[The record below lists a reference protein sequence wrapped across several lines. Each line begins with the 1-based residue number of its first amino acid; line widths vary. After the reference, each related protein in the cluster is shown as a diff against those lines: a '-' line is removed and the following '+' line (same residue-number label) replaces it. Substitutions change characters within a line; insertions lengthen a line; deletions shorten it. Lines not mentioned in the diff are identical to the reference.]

1 MGGNGDE
8 VADVDGC
15 DRKWFLRINGIME
28 KIKSTEKEGVKI
40 LLDGLVAKGVKH
52 VVLSPGSRNAPLLM
66 GVARDKR
73 LEHYVVVDER
83 SAAFF
88 ALGMVQREG
97 MPVAVVCTSGSALLN
112 YAPAVS
118 EAYYQR
124 LPLLV
129 VSADRPVAWVDQD
142 DSQTIRQYGV
152 LQNIVKASFEVAGE
166 VRDEEERWLAVRMV
180 NDAIECAMTGRRGP
194 VHINVP
200 LREPLYG
207 QREWEK
213 ERTVRIIERIEGR
226 GLIAPE
232 VMAVLSGRLENC
244 RKVMILAGCHLP
256 DRKMQEALVRLGELE
271 NVVVLSETP
280 ANTGNGKQIGMI
292 DRVLA
297 TIEEQERIE
306 YAPELLVTFGGP
318 LISRHVKAFLRKYR
332 PQEHWHIDRST
343 HLVDTFQVLTK
354 QLDVEVGSFLDVLSS
369 EVKACHSDYAARW
382 QAKKELS
389 DVRHEQ
395 FAREV
400 GWCDW
405 KAFSILL
412 PEIPQGTALQLGNS
426 TPARYGQLFECWQT
440 ERVDAN
446 RGTSGIDGATSTAV
460 GAAVLNP
467 GMTLLISGD
476 MSFLYDSNALWNRYI
491 PPRFKMV
498 VMKNGGGGIFRFI
511 QGPSELEELEECFEA
526 RQTVDVRGY
535 ADLHHF
541 AFFSADSAGELQRVL
556 ADFWAERERPAMLEI
571 DTTMCDNAAQLK
583 AYFKKLSGE

>member
-1 MGGNGDE
+1 
-8 VADVDGC
+8 
-15 DRKWFLRINGIME
+15 ME

-369 EVKACHSDYAARW
+369 EMKACHSDYAARW

-426 TPARYGQLFECWQT
+426 TPARYGQLFECRQT

>member
-1 MGGNGDE
+1 MRIDE
-8 VADVDGC
+8 M
-15 DRKWFLRINGIME
+15 ME
-28 KIKSTEKEGVKI
+28 NIKSTEKEGVKI

-66 GVARDKR
+66 GVAREKR
-73 LEHYVVVDER
+73 LKHYVVVDER

-88 ALGMVQREG
+88 ALGMVQRLGE
-97 MPVAVVCTSGSALLN
+97 PVAVVCTSGSALLN
-112 YAPAVS
+112 YAPAIS

-129 VSADRPVAWVDQD
+129 VSADRPVAWIDQD
-142 DSQTIRQYGV
+142 DSQTIRQHGI
-152 LQNIVKASFEVAGE
+152 LQNIVKASFELVGE
-166 VRDEEERWLAVRMV
+166 VRDDEECWLAVRMV
-180 NDAIECAMTGRRGP
+180 NDAIECAVKGRRGP

-207 QREWEK
+207 QREWNQMEH
-213 ERTVRIIERIEGR
+213 VRNIERIDG
-226 GLIAPE
+226 GDIIAPE
-232 VMAVLSGRLENC
+232 VMSVLSERFENC
-244 RKVMILAGCHLP
+244 PKVMILAGCHLP
-256 DRKMQEALVRLGELE
+256 ERKVQEALIRLGELE
-271 NVVVLSETP
+271 NVVILSETP
-280 ANTGNGKQIGMI
+280 ANTGNCKQIGMI

-297 TIEEQERIE
+297 TVDEHERRE
-306 YAPELLVTFGGP
+306 FAPDLLVTFGGP
-318 LISRHVKAFLRKYR
+318 LISRHVKAFLRRFR

-354 QLDVEVGSFLDVLSS
+354 QVDLEAGSFLDALSRQ
-369 EVKACHSDYAARW
+369 VKERHSDYATRW
-382 QAKKELS
+382 QAKKQLS
-389 DVRHEQ
+389 DVRHAEFDQ
-395 FAREV
+395 EV

-412 PEIPQGTALQLGNS
+412 PAIPQGVALQLGNS
-426 TPARYGQLFECWQT
+426 TPARYGQLFDCRQM

-467 GMTLLISGD
+467 GMTLLITGD

-491 PPRFKMV
+491 TPRLKIV

-511 QGPSELEELEECFEA
+511 QGPSELEELEECFET
-526 RQTVDVRGY
+526 RQEVNVRGY

-541 AFFSADSAGELQRVL
+541 AFFRAESVGELQQVL
-556 ADFWAERERPAMLEI
+556 PDFWAERDRPAMLEI

-583 AYFKKLSGE
+583 AYFRKLSGE

>member
-1 MGGNGDE
+1 MRTE
-8 VADVDGC
+8 EM
-15 DRKWFLRINGIME
+15 ME

-66 GVARDKR
+66 GVARENR
-73 LEHYVVVDER
+73 LEHYVVLDER
-83 SAAFF
+83 SAAYF
-88 ALGMVQREG
+88 ALGMVQRSGE
-97 MPVAVVCTSGSALLN
+97 PVAVVCTSGSALLN

-142 DSQTIRQYGV
+142 DSQTIRQRGV

-166 VRDEEERWLAVRMV
+166 VRDEEERWYAVRTV
-180 NDAIECAMTGRRGP
+180 NDAVECAMKGRRGP

-200 LREPLYG
+200 LHEPLYG
-207 QREWEK
+207 QREWNK
-213 ERTVRIIERIEGR
+213 GGGVRNIERIG
-226 GLIAPE
+226 GNVIDSE
-232 VMAVLSGRLENC
+232 VMTALSERLGNC
-244 RKVMILAGCHLP
+244 PKVMILAGCHLP
-256 DRKMQEALVRLGELE
+256 DRGLQEALTRLGELE
-271 NVVVLSETP
+271 NVVILSETP

-297 TIEEQERIE
+297 TVLEEERAE

-318 LISRHVKAFLRKYR
+318 LISRHVKAFLKKYR
-332 PQEHWHIDRST
+332 PQEHWHIDRSC

-354 QLDVEVGSFLDVLSS
+354 QLDMDAGSFWKALNQR
-369 EVKACHSDYAARW
+369 VKNCHSDYAARW
-382 QAKKELS
+382 QAKKVLS

-395 FAREV
+395 FAQEA

-412 PEIPQGTALQLGNS
+412 SGIPQGTALQLGNS
-426 TPARYGQLFECWQT
+426 TPARYGQLFDCRQM

-460 GAAVLNP
+460 GAALLNP
-467 GMTLLISGD
+467 GITLLITGD
-476 MSFLYDSNALWNRYI
+476 MGFLYDSNALWNRYI
-491 PPRFKMV
+491 TPRFKMV

-511 QGPSELEELEECFEA
+511 QGPSELEELEECFET
-526 RQTVDVRGY
+526 RQKVNVRGY
-535 ADLHHF
+535 ADLYHF
-541 AFFSADSAGELQRVL
+541 AFFRAESVGELQRVL
-556 ADFWAERERPAMLEI
+556 SGFWAENERPAMLEI
-571 DTTMCDNAAQLK
+571 DTTMCDNATQLK
-583 AYFKKLSGE
+583 AYFRKLSGE

>member
-1 MGGNGDE
+1 
-8 VADVDGC
+8 
-15 DRKWFLRINGIME
+15 ME

-40 LLDGLVAKGVKH
+40 LLDGLVMKGVKH

-66 GVARDKR
+66 GVAREKR

-88 ALGMVQREG
+88 ALGMAQCSG
-97 MPVAVVCTSGSALLN
+97 GPVAVVCTSGSALLN

-124 LPLLV
+124 LPLVV

-142 DSQTIRQYGV
+142 DSQTIRQRGI

-166 VRDEEERWLAVRMV
+166 VRDEEERWLAERTV
-180 NDAIECAMTGRRGP
+180 NDAVECAMQGRRGP
-194 VHINVP
+194 VHINMP
-200 LREPLYG
+200 LSEPLYG
-207 QREWEK
+207 QREWC
-213 ERTVRIIERIEGR
+213 RDSIVRNVERIDG
-226 GLIAPE
+226 GNLIAEE
-232 VMAVLSGRLENC
+232 VMEALAGRFGSC
-244 RKVMILAGCHLP
+244 RKVMVLAACHLP
-256 DRKMQEALVRLGELE
+256 DRELQEALSFLGGLE
-271 NVVVLSETP
+271 NVVILSETP
-280 ANTGNGKQIGMI
+280 ANTGNGRQVGMI

-297 TIEEQERIE
+297 TVQEEERDG

-318 LISRHVKAFLRKYR
+318 LISRHVKAFLRKHR
-332 PQEHWHIDRST
+332 PQEHWHIDRSS

-354 QLDVEVGSFLDVLSS
+354 QVDMEAGSFFKALSRR
-369 EVKACHSDYAARW
+369 VKGCHSDYALRW
-382 QAKKELS
+382 HAKKELS
-389 DVRHEQ
+389 DVRHDRFGQ
-395 FAREV
+395 MA

-412 PEIPQGTALQLGNS
+412 PAVPQGTALQLGNS
-426 TPARYGQLFECWQT
+426 TPARYGQLFECRQM

-460 GAAVLNP
+460 GAAWLNP

-491 PPRFKMV
+491 TPRFKMV
-498 VMKNGGGGIFRFI
+498 VMKNGGGEIFRFI

-526 RQTVDVRGY
+526 RQEVNVRGY
-535 ADLHHF
+535 AELHHF
-541 AFFSADSAGELQRVL
+541 AFFHAGSAGELQRVL
-556 ADFWAERERPAMLEI
+556 PGFWEEHERPALLEI
-571 DTTMCDNAAQLK
+571 DTAMCDNAASLK
-583 AYFKKLSGE
+583 AYFKMLSGE